1 MNVRRWQLL
10 VVSLLIPAGSA
21 LGQTRLSLRVAVDRA
36 LAQNPSL
43 RAAEEVQQAAQAR
56 SRQARAGWWP
66 RVDVQQGFTR
76 GDNPI
81 YVFGVKLTQRQFA
94 AQDFALPLLNAPPP
108 LDNFQTRLT
117 GQALLFDSGRTHY
130 QVQQAS
136 RFAASAAEQTEEQ
149 RQSLIAE
156 VMRTYYDWLVALA
169 EQEAAS
175 EAVASAQANVDRARN
190 LEQAGLVVS
199 ADRMSAE
206 VFLAQMQ
213 DRLIRA
219 RNQVELARLA
229 LARLTGIPPSS
240 IGEPAD
246 QFSAPIAIS
255 ESVEQWVATA
265 LAHRPLLQATRA
277 AADAAAAAL
286 KLARAQFGPTL
297 GLYASFERDALTLG
311 GPSGTNWLAGVQLN
325 WNLFAGGG
333 DRAALQEAQARY
345 RASTYQLDWVRSGIE
360 LEVRQAFLNLQAAAQ
375 RVNATRD
382 AVAQAEESLRIIQ
395 NRYAA
400 GLVPITELLRAQAA
414 RLDAR
419 MSYAAALHD
428 WHVARMDLERAAGLL
443 TPGSP
448 LIPVPGAQP

>member
-1 MNVRRWQLL
+1 MSVRGWLL
-10 VVSLLIPAGSA
+10 LIGSLLMPGGTA
-21 LGQTRLSLRVAVDRA
+21 LAQTRLSLRFAVEQA
-36 LAQNPSL
+36 LAHNPSL
-43 RAAEEVQQAAQAR
+43 RVAQELQQVSQAR
-56 SRQARAGWWP
+56 FRQARAGWWP
-66 RVDVQQGFTR
+66 RLDLQQGFSR

-81 YVFGVKLTQRQFA
+81 YVFGAKLTQRQFSA
-94 AQDFALPLLNAPPP
+94 HDFALPLLNAPPP

-130 QVQQAS
+130 QVEEAS
-136 RFAASAAEQTEEQ
+136 LFAASAAQQTEEE

-169 EQEAAS
+169 QQQAAS
-175 EAVASAQANVDRARN
+175 QAVASAQASVERARN

-213 DRLIRA
+213 DRFLRA

-229 LARLTGIPPSS
+229 LARLTGIPASS
-240 IGEPAD
+240 ISEPAD
-246 QFSAPIAIS
+246 QFSAPEAVS
-255 ESVEQWVATA
+255 EPLEQWVATA

-277 AADAAAAAL
+277 ATDAAAAAL

-325 WNLFAGGG
+325 WNLFAGGS
-333 DRAALQEAQARY
+333 DRAALQGAQARY
-345 RASTYQLDWVRSGIE
+345 RASADQLDWVRSGIE
-360 LEVRQAFLNLQAAAQ
+360 LEVRQAFLTLQAAAQ
-375 RVNATRD
+375 RVTATRD
-382 AVAQAEESLRIIQ
+382 AVDQAEESLRIIQ

-414 RLDAR
+414 RLDAH
-419 MSYAAALHD
+419 MNYAAALHD

-443 TPGSP
+443 TPNSP
-448 LIPVPGAQP
+448 LIPAPGARP